1 MLNGKARKT
10 EFANFKPD
18 EFAGEVE
25 LIKTKVLA
33 NYAIDAVCLTME
45 DM

>member
-33 NYAIDAVCLTME
+33 NYVIDAVCLTME